1 DIYLLRDDFEW
12 LNSSYGALHDPS
24 VLFQRINNFFRPMV
38 KLSYLFNYLLVH
50 TQGTLYS
57 LTTIIIHLVNVL
69 LLYILIYRVF
79 RESAVTGEPPSG
91 GGLKP
96 GHSVAIAAT
105 IALTFGTSPMYS
117 ESSLWAAGRPD
128 SILLVFILAVLI
140 RFTAGPINPA
150 KPGVVPPVVSGGGWV
165 IILLLTLCAA
175 GSKET
180 WILLPFLALS
190 FLWILKGQT
199 FKNAL
204 KTASPLFIMLA
215 LYMGYFI
222 GLPLLAGKASPTNY
236 AEVSLTNMVKKFSFL
251 IFKYAGMGEL
261 VPSSVWQYVLLV
273 IIGGTVIYMCIRR
286 KNRLALWGMTWMVI
300 TISISLPIYYAPARY
315 NYLPLLGF
323 WVMIVAFTSREISEL
338 VKNRS
343 DGKPLLKPR
352 LVFFVAGMLLLFVL
366 SYQVIMLQWEI
377 KDYRMQGEPQKSL
390 VQMYNMVKE
399 RLPHNEPIVFVDL
412 GKRKAVS
419 ESAES
424 IMGYRKLLFDREKAI
439 WQLVF
444 IAPLANFAGAPFK
457 ETMEL
462 VPDSGLDEVF
472 AGEFT
477 VLVFTDDAFFISD
490 FHKSQLREYYG
501 KHGSLPWKV
510 QAIRFVPVGQ
520 K

>member
-1 DIYLLRDDFEW
+1 
-12 LNSSYGALHDPS
+12 
-24 VLFQRINNFFRPMV
+24 
-38 KLSYLFNYLLVH
+38 
-50 TQGTLYS
+50 LYS

-69 LLYILIYRVF
+69 LLYVLIYRVS
-79 RESAVTGEPPSG
+79 RESAGDPPPG
-91 GGLKP
+91 AGPKP
-96 GHSVAIAAT
+96 GHSVAVAAI
-105 IALTFGTSPMYS
+105 IALTFGTSPMYT

-128 SILLVFILAVLI
+128 SILLVFFLAILI
-140 RFTAGPINPA
+140 RFTTRPLSPA
-150 KPGVVPPVVSGGGWV
+150 KPGVVSVGGWG

-175 GSKET
+175 GTKET
-180 WILLPFLALS
+180 WVLLPFLVFS
-190 FLWILKGQT
+190 FLWILKGLS

-204 KTASPLFIMLA
+204 KKASPLFIMLV
-215 LYMGYFI
+215 LYMGYFV
-222 GLPLLAGKASPTNY
+222 GLPLLAEKVSPTSYAKAS
-236 AEVSLTNMVKKFSFL
+236 LTDMVKKFSIL

-261 VPSSVWQYVLLV
+261 VPSTLLQYILIV
-273 IIGGTVIYMCIRR
+273 IIGGGVIYICIRR

-315 NYLPLLGF
+315 NYIPLVGF
-323 WVMIVAFTSREISEL
+323 WVMVIAFTAREISEL

-352 LVFFVAGMLLLFVL
+352 LVFSAAGMLLLFVL

-377 KDYRMQGEPQKSL
+377 KDYRMQGEPQRTL
-390 VQMYNMVKE
+390 VQMYNMAKE

-412 GKRKAVS
+412 GKRRAVS
-419 ESAES
+419 EAAGS
-424 IMGYRKLLFDREKAI
+424 IMGYRKVLFVREKAI

-444 IAPLANFAGAPFK
+444 IAPLANFAGDPFK

-462 VPDSGLDEVF
+462 IPHSRLGEVF

-501 KHGSLPWKV
+501 KHGKLPRKV
-510 QAIRFVPVGQ
+510 QALRFVPVGQ